1 MPGSPFEGIP
11 PRPRD
16 VGEWEDLL
24 VRFELGP
31 RAVRLALEVGEA
43 GPEERGSG
51 AGAAYPLA
59 RLSGREAEAGAWLRQ
74 LREGGALQP
83 WGADPEP
90 VLDAEDSVAR
100 LLERYTE
107 LRRRNFGWV
116 QRRGL
121 EVWEWA
127 SPHPELGTVTAFQL
141 VSYLVRHDGQ
151 RLAGIREALRA
162 GEPC

>member
-1 MPGSPFEGIP
+1 MPGSPFDGFP
-11 PRPRD
+11 HRPRD
-16 VGEWEDLL
+16 VGEWEELL

-31 RAVRLALEVGEA
+31 RAARLALEVGDGAQE
-43 GPEERGSG
+43 SD
-51 AGAAYPLA
+51 AGAAHHLA
-59 RLSGREAEAGAWLRQ
+59 RLAGREAEAGAWLRQ

-83 WGADPEP
+83 WDADPEP
-90 VLDAEDSVAR
+90 ALQAEDTVAR

-127 SPHPELGTVTAFQL
+127 SPHPEFGTVTAFQL